1 MGGRGTPCDA
11 RAVSNVVPLL
21 VRLAAALGASGVA
34 LGAFGAHALK
44 ARLPADLLAIYH
56 TGVDYH
62 LLHALAL
69 VGLAALAPHVD
80 ARRVRLAGLAMSVG
94 VVVFSGSLYAL
105 ALSGTRWLGAITP
118 LGGVAFIVGWVLLF
132 TAARPRAEGSL
143 SAGG

>member
-1 MGGRGTPCDA
+1 MGGRAAPCDV
-11 RAVSNVVPLL
+11 RRVQTVVPLL
-21 VRLAAALGASGVA
+21 VRLAATLGASGVA

-44 ARLPADLLAIYH
+44 ARLPPDLLAIYH

-80 ARRVRLAGLAMSVG
+80 ARRARLAGLAMSAG
-94 VVVFSGSLYAL
+94 VLIFSGSLYVL
-105 ALSGTRWLGAITP
+105 ALSGQRWLGAITP
-118 LGGVAFIVGWVLLF
+118 IGGVAFIVGWVLLF
-132 TAARPRAEGSL
+132 TAARPRADGAL